1 MQMKEKMWEELLD
14 ELGMLEVVGRPLDEN
29 RPLISKTSRVPRLS
43 QGDMS
48 FHHDIAHS
56 GTVGSLPF
64 FTTCFRT
71 PYLIYWTTLDPKISL
86 KRPCRVCPTS

>member
-29 RPLISKTSRVPRLS
+29 RPLISKASRLPRLS

-56 GTVGSLPF
+56 WIIRSLPF
-64 FTTCFRT
+64 LNTCFKSS
-71 PYLIYWTTLDPKISL
+71 YLIYWTTLDLNISL
-86 KRPCRVCPTS
+86 K